1 MLRVKRLRHYPY
13 MSPASELGEGES
25 PILNLASLSE
35 GGKGRSQIYLVVH
48 RAEPSTSKATLPE
61 PNLPGAS
68 TRGPYH
74 AWKRICALCITWK
87 WRVIQWIK
95 CNQGTIST
103 HNVKSWG
110 SKDGKW
116 KTLNGT
122 KGLPTAPKGH
132 GNRGTVVPYAGR
144 VPEVGICR
152 YSTTAGSSSTVS
164 TDGFG
169 KLQKINELCSSNKG
183 FIVNDK
189 LYRLLYDKEL
199 YYAAYQRIKS
209 KPGNMTP
216 GIIPTT
222 LDGMSD
228 EVIMEIIES
237 LKNETFKFH
246 PALGPTLPRG
256 GVVSTRIYNPKA
268 NGGQRALTI
277 APPRDKL
284 VQDCIR
290 MILEAIY
297 EPAFSDNSHGFR
309 PSKSCHSALR
319 AARQKFVM
327 AKWFI
332 EGDITKCF
340 DSIDHNK
347 LMSILN
353 ERIKDQR
360 FLGLIRKA
368 LKAGYMEFRS
378 YSHTVAG
385 TPQGSIVSPILANI
399 YLDKLDSFIANLK
412 DEFDI
417 GTKATINPIYK
428 KFANMKDRA
437 KTVRE
442 KLAIQKN
449 LIKIPSKLDIDPKF
463 KKLEYIRYAD
473 DWIIGVR
480 GSKGDCVKLMHRI
493 KEFLKNE
500 LNLELSESKTKITSA
515 SKEHAEFLSVRIK
528 RSNHETYSN
537 RGNTLR
543 RNVKNMRLLAPID
556 KVTKKLTTQGFIK
569 EGEPYPKFIWMQEP
583 KDAIILLYNS
593 VYRGIMQ
600 YYRFADNFNRLSSK
614 VHYTLKE
621 SCAKLLAAKFKTQT
635 QAKIYAKYGKN
646 LKGKDKH
653 GFVNI
658 VLGINTAAFNVKTDD
673 VALRANA
680 QGIS

>member
-1 MLRVKRLRHYPY
+1 
-13 MSPASELGEGES
+13 
-25 PILNLASLSE
+25 
-35 GGKGRSQIYLVVH
+35 
-48 RAEPSTSKATLPE
+48 
-61 PNLPGAS
+61 
-68 TRGPYH
+68 
-74 AWKRICALCITWK
+74 
-87 WRVIQWIK
+87 
-95 CNQGTIST
+95 
-103 HNVKSWG
+103 
-110 SKDGKW
+110 
-116 KTLNGT
+116 
-122 KGLPTAPKGH
+122 
-132 GNRGTVVPYAGR
+132 
-144 VPEVGICR
+144 
-152 YSTTAGSSSTVS
+152 
-164 TDGFG
+164 
-169 KLQKINELCSSNKG
+169 
-183 FIVNDK
+183 
-189 LYRLLYDKEL
+189 
-199 YYAAYQRIKS
+199 
-209 KPGNMTP
+209 
-216 GIIPTT
+216 
-222 LDGMSD
+222 
-228 EVIMEIIES
+228 
-237 LKNETFKFH
+237 
-246 PALGPTLPRG
+246 
-256 GVVSTRIYNPKA
+256 
-268 NGGQRALTI
+268 
-277 APPRDKL
+277 
-284 VQDCIR
+284 
-290 MILEAIY
+290 
-297 EPAFSDNSHGFR
+297 
-309 PSKSCHSALR
+309 
-319 AARQKFVM
+319 M

-463 KKLEYIRYAD
+463 KKLE
-473 DWIIGVR
+473 
-480 GSKGDCVKLMHRI
+480 I